1 MPATLEKPRA
11 SNVTIKLD
19 SIERDRLRSLSVAKK
34 RTPHYLMK
42 EAIALYLEREEN
54 EQAVLSIVD
63 NSAHHYEATGLHIT
77 MAEMRL
83 WKDAVKADRTVK
95 LPTCHA

>member
-19 SIERDRLRSLSVAKK
+19 STERERLRSLSVAKK

-77 MAEMRL
+77 TAEMRL
-83 WKDAVKADRTVK
+83 WKDAIKADRTAK